1 VNKKKDLIEAP
12 CIIEQKELTLRIFRE
27 RRDIEICC
35 YGAADVIG
43 IGSAA
48 SVVTSTT
55 CTATSNNMMPKH
67 KHKFHKIIINSANNN
82 KFCTDRTYYYN
93 IRFIFIFIIICLI
106 PKNVVCSVFKNINI
120 L

>member
-1 VNKKKDLIEAP
+1 MNKKKDLIEAP
-12 CIIEQKELTLRIFRE
+12 CIIEQQEELTLRIFRE

-67 KHKFHKIIINSANNN
+67 KHKFHKIIINSAPIV
-82 KFCTDRTYYYN
+82 RTTIN
-93 IRFIFIFIIICLI
+93 IRFIL
-106 PKNVVCSVFKNINI
+106 
-120 L
+120 

>member
-1 VNKKKDLIEAP
+1 MNKKKDLIEAP
-12 CIIEQKELTLRIFRE
+12 CIIEQQEELTLRIFRE

-67 KHKFHKIIINSANNN
+67 KHKFHKIIINSAPIV
-82 KFCTDRTYYYN
+82 RTTIIN
-93 IRFIFIFIIICLI
+93 IRYIFIIIIICLI
-106 PKNVVCSVFKNINI
+106 PKNGVCSVF
-120 L
+120 